1 MGRSSRKSE
10 VSIDAVLAAAEAA
23 QAAQRE
29 CPPAPIPS
37 RFQRRALLNPKCS
50 EGMRRKQYFHFHPQ
64 ATYATA
70 YDVASWLDELD
81 AIENGE

>member
-1 MGRSSRKSE
+1 MGRSNRATAVTTDE
-10 VSIDAVLAAAEAA
+10 VLAAAEAA
-23 QAAQRE
+23 QAAQRD
-29 CPPAPIPS
+29 CPAAPIPS
-37 RFQRRALLNPKCS
+37 RFQRRALLNPKCG

-81 AIENGE
+81 AIENGQ